1 MHTTDGCSIAGSDQS
16 ATLQTTN
23 CFYQLN
29 ANSGCGSKLEAA
41 AIPNNYGK
49 PLNDNGGGVY
59 VTEWTASYVKHW
71 FFPRGAVPPS
81 IEEGDPD
88 ISQFGKPTVNQQGP
102 GCTIDEHFGNMNIVI
117 NTDFCGAWAGEV
129 YSQFPECPQNPAYD
143 KSLDRCVDYVGNNP
157 SAFIDAYW
165 EFNSI
170 RVYQM
175 RPGAQP
181 ASSYSTSLASTQPLP
196 STNTIDVGMGRS
208 SSSVSSVPYTGPL
221 STLTSTSSLAGIK
234 SSTSIPELPSDESGF
249 FSNYRPTTTSSIFT
263 FAATVSS
270 TAVSSTSTPE
280 LPDES
285 GFFSN
290 KSPIYSSP
298 VMASSTAG
306 PSTSAACPA
315 MNDQLITAP
324 DGRVYHLY
332 CSSDTSSEQGA
343 YDIKDFP
350 EGSNYDS
357 CFSMCTADA
366 SCAAFIWRIGTIT
379 NGGGTC
385 YVKRGAQT
393 PLPSPD
399 RPDLWAF
406 VLVSGNSSPIP
417 PSGVATPGVTSSNTA
432 TGSVL
437 VSVVNTP
444 PTSNAQPIAA
454 SAPCPY
460 ANGTEYVSSSGKVY
474 QITCYVD
481 ESSNPSSSAYVSGD
495 YALCVAQCEK
505 TIGCVS
511 ITYSAF
517 GGGGTGGFCSFR
529 TSAGPLTPSDN
540 SDVHLNLIPG
550 KMSIIGPITTTTTTK
565 FSSSSSSP
573 AVASSSTNTGM
584 GSNGGSSTGITSSG
598 YQLTMSSSFVPDE
611 DQPDP
616 STTMSDG
623 GDATSVSTTSDD
635 GDMPTSTMSDGGY
648 QASTMVSATSSS
660 GSTLRSTISSPGSTS
675 TTSSSGALLTSIS
688 LPSLS
693 LTAYSSSASLISSS
707 SSAGSASSVT
717 ASPPSTSSIGSGSG
731 PPTTTS
737 LSAKTSTGSESSTVS
752 LTTSS
757 QRPSSSVSAAASGSS
772 VSLSGSSSQSSSV
785 LITTSMSMSS
795 RATTSST
802 PSSSGVSS
810 STSSRRSSS
819 MSYAPPPACPTSSSY
834 YCMESNQQT
843 TCSSGNNN
851 YAIQCGI
858 LYEGTEIDTSN
869 INEVSST
876 SNTTAENDDTATS
889 GMSGTDDTSAAGA
902 TSDMAMSRLAKRAT
916 LPDAASCRNLCDR
929 TSGCKAF
936 NFVGNDCTLFSTVSG
951 YSYAPG
957 AIGGTVYKQ
966 GGAPPTPVD
975 TSPSCP
981 ASAGKSFTDSMSTMY
996 EIVCYT
1002 KYASGYTSD
1011 APFLAD
1017 NLANCLP
1024 TCTKNATCA
1033 GAVFDTTTR
1042 LCQLLVSTNGAQ
1054 TPNNNNVIA
1063 ALRVGGPP
1071 GYASPTS
1078 VPPTTVTTTLLPTS
1092 TLCEYLSL

>member
-1 MHTTDGCSIAGSDQS
+1 
-16 ATLQTTN
+16 
-23 CFYQLN
+23 
-29 ANSGCGSKLEAA
+29 
-41 AIPNNYGK
+41 
-49 PLNDNGGGVY
+49 
-59 VTEWTASYVKHW
+59 
-71 FFPRGAVPPS
+71 
-81 IEEGDPD
+81 
-88 ISQFGKPTVNQQGP
+88 
-102 GCTIDEHFGNMNIVI
+102 MNIII
-117 NTDFCGAWAGEV
+117 NTDFCGAWAGNV
-129 YSQFPECPQNPAYD
+129 YSQFPQCPQNLAYSS
-143 KSLDRCVDYVGNNP
+143 SLDRCVDYVGNNP
-157 SAFIDAYW
+157 SAFTDANW

-175 RPGAQP
+175 PPGAQP
-181 ASSYSTSLASTQPLP
+181 VSSYSTSLASTQPLP

-208 SSSVSSVPYTGPL
+208 SSSASSAPYTGPL
-221 STLTSTSSLAGIK
+221 SALTSTSSMAETK
-234 SSTSIPELPSDESGF
+234 SSTSTPELPSDESGF
-249 FSNYRPTTTSSIFT
+249 FSNYRPTTTSPIYT
-263 FAATVSS
+263 FAATTSSTGSSTSTPELPNESGFFSNKSPIFSSPAMASS
-270 TAVSSTSTPE
+270 TAGSSTSTPE

-290 KSPIYSSP
+290 YRPTTTSPIYSSP

-306 PSTSAACPA
+306 SSTSAACPA

-350 EGSNYDS
+350 QGSNYDS

-366 SCAAFIWRIGTIT
+366 SCAAFIWRVGTVT

-393 PLPSPD
+393 PAPNPD

-406 VLVSGNSSPIP
+406 VLVSGNSSPTSS
-417 PSGVATPGVTSSNTA
+417 SGVATPSVTSSNTA
-432 TGSVL
+432 TGSLSVP
-437 VSVVNTP
+437 VVNTP
-444 PTSNAQPIAA
+444 PTSSAQPVAT

-481 ESSNPSSSAYVSGD
+481 ESSDPSSSAYVAGD

-505 TIGCVS
+505 TTGCVS

-529 TSAGPLTPSDN
+529 NPAGPLSPSDN

-550 KMSIIGPITTTTTTK
+550 KSSSIGPTTTTTTTK
-565 FSSSSSSP
+565 SSSSSSSS
-573 AVASSSTNTGM
+573 AIVSSSTTTAGTG
-584 GSNGGSSTGITSSG
+584 STSASSTNGGTTSSG
-598 YQLTMSSSFVPDE
+598 YQSNMSASPI
-611 DQPDP
+611 PGT
-616 STTMSDG
+616 STTMNG
-623 GDATSVSTTSDD
+623 GADAPSTSTTSDD

-648 QASTMVSATSSS
+648 QASTMVLTTSSS
-660 GSTLRSTISSPGSTS
+660 GSTLTSTISSSLSTS
-675 TTSSSGALLTSIS
+675 ATSSSGALLPSIS

-693 LTAYSSSASLISSS
+693 LTAYSSSTSLISTS
-707 SSAGSASSVT
+707 SSAGSASSVM
-717 ASPPSTSSIGSGSG
+717 ASPSFTSSIGLGSGSSI
-731 PPTTTS
+731 TS
-737 LSAKTSTGSESSTVS
+737 SLPAKTSTGSGSSTIS

-757 QRPSSSVSAAASGSS
+757 QRTSKSVSAAASGSS
-772 VSLSGSSSQSSSV
+772 GSLSGSSSQSSSA
-785 LITTSMSMSS
+785 LIPTSMSMSP
-795 RATTSST
+795 RATSSST

-810 STSSRRSSS
+810 STSSSRSSS
-819 MSYAPPPACPTSSSY
+819 VSYAPPPACPTSSSY

-876 SNTTAENDDTATS
+876 SNTTDEDDDTATS
-889 GMSGTDDTSAAGA
+889 GMSGTNDTSAAGA
-902 TSDMAMSRLAKRAT
+902 TSDMAMSRLAKRAA

-936 NFVGNDCTLFSTVSG
+936 NFVANDCTLFSKVSG

-1002 KYASGYTSD
+1002 QYAIGYTSD
-1011 APFLAD
+1011 TPFPAD

-1024 TCTKNATCA
+1024 TCTKNAACA
-1033 GAVFDTTTR
+1033 GVVFDAGAR
-1042 LCQLLVSTNGAQ
+1042 LCQLLAATTGSQ
-1054 TPNNNNVIA
+1054 TPNNNNLIA

-1071 GYASPTS
+1071 GYTSPTS

-1092 TLCEYLSL
+1092 TLCEYSSP